1 MLTDKQIRETLLEK
15 LKKDNSKKSFR
26 IVEELVICN
35 GLARADVALINGK
48 LHGYEIK
55 SDLDTLER
63 LPNQKKYYDL
73 TFEKSTIIIGKKF
86 ENKIFDF
93 IPEHWGVIL
102 AYENKFGN
110 ITFKMIRSAKS
121 NKSTLSD
128 GLLDLLWNDEIKVLL
143 KSNNIK
149 GYSNKPKTYL
159 KELVHMNI
167 NYRELVDYA
176 KETLKNR
183 TGWRADLP

>member
-1 MLTDKQIRETLLEK
+1 MLTDKQIREKFLEK
-15 LKKDNSKKSFR
+15 AIKDNRDKSFR
-26 IVEELVICN
+26 IVEELVLCD

-55 SDLDTLER
+55 SDMDSLER
-63 LPNQKKYYDL
+63 LSNQKIYYDL

-110 ITFKMIRSAKS
+110 ITFKKMRSAKS
-121 NKSTLSD
+121 NRTTLSD
-128 GLLDLLWNDEIKVLL
+128 GLLDLLWNDEIKSLL
-143 KSNNIK
+143 RSNNIK
-149 GYSNKPKTYL
+149 GYSNKPKNYL
-159 KELVHMNI
+159 KELVQTNI
-167 NYRELVDYA
+167 QYRELLDYA
-176 KETLKNR
+176 KTTLKTR